1 MIEIKTMIGKTEW
14 IPSKGM
20 FLWVE
25 NESGRL
31 LSVEEWKDTAFAW
44 HKASFYGTF
53 LKKSEWKRHEGILL
67 SPWTALDFFA
77 SSPSN
82 SLSRLT
88 WEGSANQFRSIA
100 KSLKDSLEHG
110 DFMPDFEAW
119 QNGKTGWKHVS
130 LVLMDTEKEWFS
142 LAVQELV
149 EANEELQQMWK
160 QIQSR
165 YPLLKK
171 SSIVADEED
180 WLQKIGWKE
189 DQSPFRVGLQLEEPL
204 EDGLDWELSIFLR
217 EKENPDDV
225 IPVHNLHNMSEENAS
240 FVYREIDKWTTLVPW
255 LKQEDKI
262 KQSINELE
270 AFEFLTEASSTLTG
284 AGVEILLPSWWQA
297 LRDTQPA
304 LKAKV
309 KNSPTSSR
317 QSFVGMNAIIQYDW
331 RLSTNGIDISEEDF
345 LRMVDEK
352 RRLINIRGRWIRL
365 DPGFIKQ
372 VQTIMQKANKE
383 GLRFWDVLEHELNE
397 GKRDTALT
405 DLDTSQLFRQIQIE
419 INDQLSDMIR
429 KLTEAKELP
438 KVKIPKSFQ
447 GSLRPYQT
455 HGVQW
460 LAFLRSFGFGACL
473 ADDMGLGKTV
483 QMITYFLHVKEKEK
497 PATPALIIAP
507 TSVLGNWQKELEK
520 FSPSLRVYLHY
531 GSNRKKDEDFI
542 SAIKN
547 ADIVL
552 TSYGLA
558 HLDLEEL
565 ENVKWS
571 TICIDEAQNIK
582 NADTKQSR
590 SVRSLTGHHHIA
602 LTGTPMENRLSELWA
617 IYDFINHG
625 YLGSLHQFH
634 KRFVIPIERDQD
646 TAKIRQLQKMIRP
659 FLLRRTKKDEEVAL
673 NLPDKQEQK
682 EYCSLSV
689 EQASLYEQLVQDTFS
704 QIEKLTGFQRKGLV
718 LKMLSKLKQVCNHP
732 SLYLKEE
739 KPRDLVN
746 RSNKMKKLA
755 EIAGQIQE
763 QGESCIIFTQYI
775 EMGNMIRSYLEA
787 EYKETVRFLH
797 GGTSKVE
804 RDRIIEDFQAEKQ
817 KFLILSL
824 KAGGTG
830 LNLTA
835 ANHVIHYDRWWNPAV
850 ENQAT
855 DRAYRI
861 GQTKFVHVHKLITSG
876 TLEEKIDEMLE
887 KKQQLNEEIIQSEG
901 WVTELSTRDLHELF
915 ALRSNWSEES

>member
-1 MIEIKTMIGKTEW
+1 MIEMKTMIGKAEW

-20 FLWVE
+20 FVWME
-25 NESGRL
+25 NESGRC
-31 LSVEEWKDTAFAW
+31 LSVEEWKDFAFAW
-44 HKASFYGTF
+44 HKGSFYGTF
-53 LKKSEWKRHEGILL
+53 LKKSDWKRFEGILL
-67 SPWTALDFFA
+67 TPWMALDYFA
-77 SSPSN
+77 SSAMN
-82 SLSRLT
+82 SLAKIEWNDLLV
-88 WEGSANQFRSIA
+88 QYRSIA
-100 KSLKDSLEHG
+100 QTLKSSIVNGE
-110 DFMPDFEAW
+110 FMPDFLEW
-119 QNGKTGWKHVS
+119 QQGNIGWKHVH
-130 LVLMDTEKEWFS
+130 LTLLDHEKEWFS
-142 LAVQELV
+142 SALQEFIQEDEDL
-149 EANEELQQMWK
+149 LPLWK
-160 QIQSR
+160 QLQAR

-171 SSIVADEED
+171 TSLVIDEED

-189 DQSPFRVGLQLEEPL
+189 DQSPYRAGLQLEEPL
-204 EDGLDWELSIFLR
+204 EDGLDWKLSIFLR

-225 IPVHNLHNMSEENAS
+225 LPLGEVSHIDDEMSQ
-240 FVYREIDKWTTLVPW
+240 YIQREIDKWLTLVPW
-255 LKQEDKI
+255 LKDNNGI
-262 KQSINELE
+262 KHHLSETE
-270 AFEFLTEASSTLTG
+270 AFDFLSEASSNLTD
-284 AGVEILLPSWWQA
+284 AGVEILLPSWWLA
-297 LRDTQPA
+297 LKDSQPS

-309 KNSPTSSR
+309 KNTPSSSR

-331 RLSTNGIDISEEDF
+331 RLSTNGIDIAEEDF
-345 LRMVDEK
+345 LKMVDEK
-352 RRLINIRGRWIRL
+352 RKLVNIRGRWIRL
-365 DPGFIKQ
+365 DPSFIKQ
-372 VQTIMQKANKE
+372 VQSIMHRANKE
-383 GLRFWDVLEHELNE
+383 GLRFWDVLEQELSDGTPE
-397 GKRDTALT
+397 KSLDE
-405 DLDTSQLFRQIQIE
+405 LDTSQLFRHIQIE
-419 INDQLSDMIR
+419 LNDQLSDMIR

-438 KVKIPKSFQ
+438 TVHVPSSFQ
-447 GSLRPYQT
+447 GSLRPYQQ
-455 HGVQW
+455 HGVEW
-460 LAFLRSFGFGACL
+460 LSFLRSFGFGACL
-473 ADDMGLGKTV
+473 ADDMGLGKTI
-483 QMITYFLHVKEKEK
+483 QMISYFLHVKEKENPK
-497 PATPALIIAP
+497 SPALIIAP

-520 FSPSLRVYLHY
+520 FAPSLNVYLHY
-531 GSNRKKDEDFI
+531 GTYRKKDEAFTK
-542 SAIKN
+542 AMN
-547 ADIVL
+547 TADIVL

-558 HLDLEEL
+558 HIDLEEL
-565 ENVKWS
+565 NKIEWS

-590 SVRSLTGHHHIA
+590 SVRSLHGRHHIA

-634 KRFVIPIERDQD
+634 KKFVNPIERDQD

-689 EQASLYEQLVQDTFS
+689 EQASLYEQLIQDTFS
-704 QIEKLTGFQRKGLV
+704 QIEKLAGMQRKGLV
-718 LKMLSKLKQVCNHP
+718 LKMLSKLKQICNHP

-739 KPRDLVN
+739 KPKDLVN
-746 RSNKMKKLA
+746 RSNKMKKL
-755 EIAGQIQE
+755 EELVDHIHEQE
-763 QGESCIIFTQYI
+763 ESCIIFTQYI
-775 EMGNMIRSYLEA
+775 EMGNMIQALLE
-787 EYKETVRFLH
+787 KKFNRTVRFLH

-804 RDRIIEDFQAEKQ
+804 RDRIIDDFQAEEQ

-887 KKQQLNEEIIQSEG
+887 KKQELNEEIIQSEG
-901 WVTELSTRDLHELF
+901 WITELSTRDLHELF
-915 ALRSNWSEES
+915 ALRSNWSED